1 MMTTRTTINRA
12 NAQINKHGF
21 EVLKLYGYYYLSPT
35 KDDAPY
41 ISTQA
46 LNTKN
51 LNTFSPLSIE
61 KELLYRIAASKNI
74 KPIKVPDD
82 F

>member
-1 MMTTRTTINRA
+1 MIRTTINRV
-12 NAQINKHGF
+12 NKQINQHGF
-21 EVLKLYGYYYLSPT
+21 EVLKLYGYYYLSPLN
-35 KDDAPY
+35 KNSPY

-51 LNTFSPLSIE
+51 LNTFTVASLE
-61 KELLYRIAASKNI
+61 KELKYRIAASRNI
-74 KPIKVPDD
+74 QPLKIPDD

>member
-1 MMTTRTTINRA
+1 MTIRTTINRV
-12 NAQINKHGF
+12 NRRIEQHGF
-21 EVLKLYGYYYLSPT
+21 EVVKLYGYYYLAPLN
-35 KDDAPY
+35 KDTPY

-51 LNTFSPLSIE
+51 LNTFTVTSLE
-61 KELLYRIAASKNI
+61 KELKYRIAASKNI
-74 KPIKVPDD
+74 QPINIPDD

>member
-1 MMTTRTTINRA
+1 MAIRTTINRA
-12 NAQINKHGF
+12 NTIINKHGF
-21 EVLKLYGYYYLSPT
+21 EVLKLYGYYYLSPI

-51 LNTFSPLSIE
+51 LNTFTPKGIE
-61 KELLYRIAASKNI
+61 RELKYRIAASKNI